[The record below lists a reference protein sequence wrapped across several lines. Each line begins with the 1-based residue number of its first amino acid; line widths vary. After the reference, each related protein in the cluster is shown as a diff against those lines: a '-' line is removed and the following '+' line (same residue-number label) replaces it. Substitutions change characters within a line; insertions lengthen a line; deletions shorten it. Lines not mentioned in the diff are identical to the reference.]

1 MGDYVSNQGEIT
13 PKGVDGS
20 IQLAAG
26 GDLKAVNGVT
36 VTDAGKLTAVIFSGD
51 GGLLSNVGGGGSVGT
66 LQEVTEQG
74 PSTSNTVEFTN
85 VTTGL
90 VVSSNITVTGNVTED
105 YFVGDGSNV
114 TNTVDVAQG
123 TYGAGGSNA
132 SVITVS
138 SDGRISEVSNIE
150 ISFPAETQTL
160 QDVTDRGNVTSNTI
174 QFTNTITSLTTSGN
188 VAVNGATPTDAILSV
203 KSDTSAVLALESETA
218 LSGIGFK
225 SSTTSVGGNV
235 PALGVNGDNIVFYT
249 GVPSELAVTIDAD
262 KDMTV
267 VGNVSANKI
276 IGDGSELTNLVG
288 GSGAAIY
295 GNDSNVCQIVVN
307 GSGQIT
313 GVSNVEISFPTETQT
328 LQDVTDRGNVTSNTI
343 EFTNVTTGMTVS
355 SNITVTGNV
364 TADYFVG
371 DGSNVTNT
379 VDVAQG
385 TYGAGGSNV
394 TTITI
399 SENGR
404 ISGVSNTEITRHTL
418 SNVVNTGNT
427 TSNTVEFTNVTTGIS
442 VTSNIVNE
450 KLVGDRIIFTTSSGN
465 VLTSSEYLTY
475 SSNIL
480 TVDGGEGGIVTR
492 KLEYINKFD
501 TPPGVDISAGQP
513 CYITNQGGSGEVQAN
528 LAINTNSTYMPA
540 IGLAL
545 NDYNRNSSGYIVRA
559 GRVFN
564 IRDDVFENAP
574 ESGNVG
580 SVVYVSSTSGKLTFD
595 RPTGNTELIQ
605 NVGILLTASTHQN
618 IILVQGAGRANDT
631 PNFINC
637 NQANVK
643 YNLSITNGSL
653 VESTNLYVTG
663 NVYVDNVNANA
674 IVTNGNMVCSNIYGN
689 GQGLSNTVNSSI
701 VDNTYGDGLNVPAI
715 TVLDGRITEISE
727 VEITT
732 PTLQQVTDTNN
743 TTSNVV
749 QFTNTKTSVVMSS
762 NIEFTNGISIYG
774 NTGTVSIG
782 KTTAM
787 NTQGVNGV
795 AIGTDAGQTNQ
806 QNGSVAIGNGS
817 GNTTQGQ
824 RAVSIGFLTG
834 NDTQGEFGI
843 AVGSSAG
850 RENQGD
856 NAVAIGRLAG
866 FTGQGSN
873 AIAIGY
879 NAGYT
884 NQDSNTIVLNATS
897 QQFNTSNT
905 DALYIK
911 PVRNV
916 NDIES
921 NLLCYTSEG
930 EIIDCQNVINSNLT
944 VTGNVTADF
953 FVGEGSNITNTVD
966 VVDGTYGDG
975 GSNVAAITILNGRID
990 TIANT
995 TITTS
1000 NLQQVTDVDNV
1011 TTNSIEITNTG
1022 TSLKTDG
1029 LANIANLE
1037 VYGTHTEIAD
1047 LTGTTLTVDAHNHS
1061 YRTANVN
1068 TNGQNITTLTINN
1081 FKKSSQ
1087 MVIYI
1092 TCTSSGSTLNGYT
1105 STLTN
1110 AKSCHDDITMSVND
1124 TVILA
1129 ATTDGTTTYA
1139 SACKFQ

>member
-1 MGDYVSNQGEIT
+1 MGDSVSNQGEIT

-36 VTDAGKLTAVIFSGD
+36 VTDAGKLSAVIFSGD
-51 GGLLSNVGGGGSVGT
+51 GGLLSNVSGGGGSVGN
-66 LQEVTEQG
+66 LQEVTEEG
-74 PSTSNTVEFTN
+74 ASTSNTVEFTN

-90 VVSSNITVTGNVTED
+90 VVSSNITVD
-105 YFVGDGSNV
+105 
-114 TNTVDVAQG
+114 
-123 TYGAGGSNA
+123 
-132 SVITVS
+132 
-138 SDGRISEVSNIE
+138 
-150 ISFPAETQTL
+150 
-160 QDVTDRGNVTSNTI
+160 
-174 QFTNTITSLTTSGN
+174 
-188 VAVNGATPTDAILSV
+188 
-203 KSDTSAVLALESETA
+203 
-218 LSGIGFK
+218 
-225 SSTTSVGGNV
+225 
-235 PALGVNGDNIVFYT
+235 
-249 GVPSELAVTIDAD
+249 
-262 KDMTV
+262 
-267 VGNVSANKI
+267 
-276 IGDGSELTNLVG
+276 
-288 GSGAAIY
+288 
-295 GNDSNVCQIVVN
+295 
-307 GSGQIT
+307 
-313 GVSNVEISFPTETQT
+313 
-328 LQDVTDRGNVTSNTI
+328 
-343 EFTNVTTGMTVS
+343 
-355 SNITVTGNV
+355 GNV

-385 TYGAGGSNV
+385 TYGDGGSNV

-399 SENGR
+399 SEYGR
-404 ISGVSNTEITRHTL
+404 ISGVSNTEIIRHTL

-427 TSNTVEFTNVTTGIS
+427 TSNTVEFTNATTGIS
-442 VTSNIVNE
+442 VTSNIVNK

-513 CYITNQGGSGEVQAN
+513 CYITNQGGDGEVQAN
-528 LAINTNSTYMPA
+528 LALNTNSTYMPA

-545 NDYNRNSSGYIVRA
+545 TDYNRNSSGYIVRA

-564 IRDDVFENAP
+564 IPDIVFKDSSIQP
-574 ESGNVG
+574 GDRG
-580 SVVYVSSTSGKLTFD
+580 KIVYVHNQSGKLTFN

-605 NVGILLTASTHQN
+605 NIGILLRASTDQN

-663 NVYVDNVNANA
+663 NVYVDNVSANA
-674 IVTNGNMVCSNIYGN
+674 IVTNGNIVCSNIYGN

-732 PTLQQVTDTNN
+732 SNLQQVTDTGN

-787 NTQGVNGV
+787 NTQGANGV

-806 QNGSVAIGNGS
+806 QNGSVAIGNGC

-850 RENQGD
+850 NTNQGD

-911 PVRNV
+911 PIRNV

-975 GSNVAAITILNGRID
+975 GSNVATITVSTGRIS
-990 TIANT
+990 TISNT

-1110 AKSCHDDITMSVND
+1110 AKSCHDDITMSVSD
-1124 TVILA
+1124 TVILT